1 MAGSTAFGRAKR
13 ALQTVGNDVAKSDVV
28 LTLLLVPETVPF
40 AKVFDFDDPVRHEN
54 TNLSGIVARALKIGQ
69 IVDGGMSPTYET
81 IH

>member
-1 MAGSTAFGRAKR
+1 M
-13 ALQTVGNDVAKSDVV
+13 

-54 TNLSGIVARALKIGQ
+54 LLNVRIVARALKIRQ